1 MPKKILVIEDDLDI
15 AHLLKHYLIRENYS
29 VSTAASG
36 NTGLNLVTKEK
47 PDLVILD
54 LMLPEMD
61 GLEVCRQLR
70 RNPATAQIPI
80 LILTAKGEE
89 TDKVVGL
96 EMGGDDY
103 VTKPFS
109 SKELLARVRALLRR
123 YERKTQGGERFS
135 YGDLILDAEKHEI
148 TSHRKGVNLTSKE
161 FGLLQ
166 ALLENTGR
174 VMTRETLMNRVWGED
189 YYGGARTVDV
199 HIRKLREK
207 IPSLSKDIVTLKNL
221 GYKLKSK

>member
-1 MPKKILVIEDDLDI
+1 MPKKILIIEDDLDI
-15 AHLLKHYLIRENYS
+15 AHLLKHYLAKENYS
-29 VSTAASG
+29 VTTAANG
-36 NTGLNLVTKEK
+36 NAGLNLARNER
-47 PDLVILD
+47 PELIILD

-70 RNPATAQIPI
+70 RLPATAQIPI

-123 YERKTQGGERFS
+123 HERKAQGGERFI
-135 YGDLILDAEKHEI
+135 YGDLILDSDKHEI
-148 TSHRKGVNLTSKE
+148 TYHHKAVDLTSKE
-161 FGLLQ
+161 FRLLQ
-166 ALLENTGR
+166 ALIENTGR

-199 HIRKLREK
+199 HVRKLREK

>member
-1 MPKKILVIEDDLDI
+1 VPKKILVIEDDLDI

-36 NTGLNLVTKEK
+36 SAGLNLVTKEK

-96 EMGGDDY
+96 EMGGDYY

-135 YGDLILDAEKHEI
+135 YGDLTLDAEKHEI
-148 TSHRKGVNLTSKE
+148 TYHRKGVDLTSKE

-174 VMTRETLMNRVWGED
+174 VMTRETLMNQVWGED

>member
-1 MPKKILVIEDDLDI
+1 VPQKILVIEDDLDI

-29 VSTAASG
+29 VSTATSG
-36 NTGLNLVTKEK
+36 STGLNLVTKEK
-47 PDLVILD
+47 PNLVILD

-61 GLEVCRQLR
+61 GLEVCRRLR

-135 YGDLILDAEKHEI
+135 YGDLILDVEKHEI
-148 TSHRKGVNLTSKE
+148 AYHRKALDLTSKE

-174 VMTRETLMNRVWGED
+174 VMTRETLMNQVWGED

-207 IPSLSKDIVTLKNL
+207 IPSLSKDIITLKNL

>member
-174 VMTRETLMNRVWGED
+174 VMTRETLMNQVWGED